1 MFSQTLGPSENICM
15 MVVSIFPALWA
26 NHFTSKLLLSK
37 AVTMPSV
44 WSYLE
49 VMVAKEPHS
58 HRSPVQVTALEFYV
72 NGPLFCVTLK
82 PQLILVSLPL
92 VINC

>member
-1 MFSQTLGPSENICM
+1 
-15 MVVSIFPALWA
+15 
-26 NHFTSKLLLSK
+26 
-37 AVTMPSV
+37 MPNV

-58 HRSPVQVTALEFYV
+58 HRSPLQAAALESYV

-82 PQLILVSLPL
+82 PQFTLVSLPL